1 MKYAWYLTGL
11 CTITCLKFLHELNY
25 SRNIGRLIRYDA
37 TIWEARKVDSSC
49 YWSGKFPRR
58 RKNSTRRK
66 TSKVIANR
74 YQRLSKLLE
83 SWKRSSATL
92 SGSPRSSSRNS
103 LAFARR
109 LNHVNFTN
117 CPKTV
122 ERFKFELIDSLINLD
137 NLPKNSSDK
146 ITKNRHNIYISP
158 IIRILI

>member
-1 MKYAWYLTGL
+1 L
-11 CTITCLKFLHELNY
+11 CTITCLKFLHELNC
-25 SRNIGRLIRYDA
+25 SRCRNIGRLIRYNA

-92 SGSPRSSSRNS
+92 SGSPRSPSRNS
-103 LAFARR
+103 LHLLDDWIMSISQTARQ
-109 LNHVNFTN
+109 
-117 CPKTV
+117 TV
-122 ERFKFELIDSLINLD
+122 ERFKFELIDSLIILN

-146 ITKNRHNIYISP
+146 ITNSA
-158 IIRILI
+158 